1 MDKTMRRNKYCF
13 GLGTLGRDAVYSL
26 ISMYLI
32 TYLTEVVG
40 LSNTQLAIIGT
51 LMVVFRIFDALN
63 DPIMGTIVDNTHTRY
78 GKFKPWI
85 VFGSLTSGILTILLF
100 TDFNLSGTW
109 YIVVFAILYLL
120 WGMTYTTNDISYWSL
135 MPAISKDQKVREG
148 VGAIA
153 RICANVGM
161 FSVVILYTMVPDLF
175 GLGAQK
181 SYFLFAVILVAV
193 MWIFQAIT
201 VFGVKEER
209 QLVKPKEKTTLSG
222 MLKAL
227 VKNDQLL
234 VTAIAM
240 ALFMIGYC
248 TTTSFGVYYFKYAY
262 KNEGTYMVFA
272 AVLGVAQLTALTI
285 FPIFSKRFTRK
296 QLYFGSMI
304 TVVLSYLIFFLSM
317 EKLPL
322 IIIAGLALFFAQA
335 FIQLLMLL
343 FLADAVEY
351 GEWKLGKRNESV
363 SFAVQP
369 FINKLGGA
377 IGTGVVTLTLIIS
390 GINPI
395 SEQIATLEKSL
406 EGVTDPVVANQITA
420 EINALINGVGG
431 SSIWI
436 MKLAMMILPLLCIL
450 AGFIIYY
457 KRFKIDEKF
466 YKQIVSD
473 LEERNKTA
481 CNTEE
486 VEENANLNGETKQE
500 ESAQNECVVLDQE
513 E

>member
-1 MDKTMRRNKYCF
+1 MDKIMRRNKYCF

-40 LSNTQLAIIGT
+40 LSNAQLAVIGT
-51 LMVVFRIFDALN
+51 LMVIFRIFDALN
-63 DPIMGTIVDNTHTRY
+63 DPIMGTIVDNTHTKF

-85 VFGSLTSGILTILLF
+85 VFGSIVSGILTILLF
-100 TDFNLSGTW
+100 ADFNLSGNW
-109 YIVVFAILYLL
+109 YIAVFAILYLL
-120 WGMTYTTNDISYWSL
+120 WGMAYTTNDISYWSL

-148 VGAIA
+148 IGAIA
-153 RICANVGM
+153 RICANIGM

-181 SYFLFAVILVAV
+181 SYFLFAVIIVCI

-209 QLVKPKEKTTLSG
+209 QTIKPTERTTIKG
-222 MLKAL
+222 MVKAL
-227 VKNDQLL
+227 FKNDQLL
-234 VTAIAM
+234 ITAVAM

-262 KNEGTYMVFA
+262 KNEGTYMIFA
-272 AVLGVAQLTALTI
+272 AVLGVAQLTALSV
-285 FPIFSKRFTRK
+285 FPLFSKKFTRK
-296 QLYFGSMI
+296 QLYFGSMVA
-304 TVVLSYLIFFLSM
+304 VVASYLLFFLSM
-317 EKLPL
+317 EKLAL
-322 IIIAGLALFFAQA
+322 IVVAGLALFFAQA

-395 SEQIATLEKSL
+395 SNQIAELEKSL
-406 EGVTDPVVANQITA
+406 TGVTDTA
-420 EINALINGVGG
+420 TINAINEQINNLINGVGS

-436 MKLAMMILPLLCIL
+436 MKLAMMILPLICIL

-466 YKQIVSD
+466 YEQIVSD
-473 LEERNKTA
+473 LKQRNEQEKEEI
-481 CNTEE
+481 
-486 VEENANLNGETKQE
+486 
-500 ESAQNECVVLDQE
+500 SD
-513 E
+513 